1 MRGTY
6 LPSHMTLWRGGLGT
20 TLLELCIFSN
30 IFYLLL
36 EDASDVNIKMI
47 FAEGMFIMRY
57 W

>member
-1 MRGTY
+1 
-6 LPSHMTLWRGGLGT
+6 MTLWRGGLGT